1 MHKYVTRQ
9 RLLFAHRVQELSGA
23 ETSLKMRKQGRAIA
37 RWRTAPDR
45 GVAQELCGGLQ
56 LLYVRNS
63 LRRKNRKASHDR
75 AHSER
80 RAA

>member
-23 ETSLKMRKQGRAIA
+23 ETSLKMRKYGRATVW
-37 RWRTAPDR
+37 WRIAPDR
-45 GVAQELCGGLQ
+45 SVTQELWGGLQ